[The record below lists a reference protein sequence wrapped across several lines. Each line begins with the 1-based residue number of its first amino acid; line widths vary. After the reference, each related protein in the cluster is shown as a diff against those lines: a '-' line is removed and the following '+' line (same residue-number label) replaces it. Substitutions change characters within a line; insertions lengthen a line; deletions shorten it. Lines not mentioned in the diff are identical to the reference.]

1 MNRNQPFND
10 LPILPPAVEL
20 ETPLILK
27 KAIAANRKLAE
38 LKGLVHSIPN
48 QAILIDGI
56 ILQEARLSSEIE
68 NIVTTNDE
76 LYKAAA
82 DEKLATDPQSKE
94 VLCYR
99 QALWH
104 GYQQLKTR
112 PLSTNLFID
121 LVAIIKNNPIGIR
134 RVPGVRIGN
143 SKGEV
148 IYTPPEGE
156 AIIREKLSN
165 LEQYIHADDGL
176 DPLIKLAVIHYQFE
190 AIHPFTDGNGRTG
203 RIINILF
210 LVEKDLLEIPILFLS
225 NYILRTRKDYY
236 AGLRNVTEQ
245 GAWVDWILYI
255 LEGIDS
261 TATETQDRVKGILDL
276 MKKTKKII
284 QTNAPNIYSKDLV
297 EVLFKH
303 PYCKIK
309 FLEDAKI
316 AKRQTASL
324 YLQALE
330 KMGLLRS
337 LHIGREQYYIND
349 PLLKVLNK

>member
-1 MNRNQPFND
+1 MRWLRYLSKHFQP
-10 LPILPPAVEL
+10 A
-20 ETPLILK
+20 
-27 KAIAANRKLAE
+27 
-38 LKGLVHSIPN
+38 
-48 QAILIDGI
+48 
-56 ILQEARLSSEIE
+56 
-68 NIVTTNDE
+68 NDE

-134 RVPGVRIGN
+134 RVPGVRIGS

-190 AIHPFTDGNGRTG
+190 AIIFYERE
-203 RIINILF
+203 RIIM
-210 LVEKDLLEIPILFLS
+210 LVCAMS
-225 NYILRTRKDYY
+225 
-236 AGLRNVTEQ
+236 
-245 GAWVDWILYI
+245 
-255 LEGIDS
+255 
-261 TATETQDRVKGILDL
+261 
-276 MKKTKKII
+276 
-284 QTNAPNIYSKDLV
+284 PNKEL
-297 EVLFKH
+297 
-303 PYCKIK
+303 
-309 FLEDAKI
+309 
-316 AKRQTASL
+316 
-324 YLQALE
+324 
-330 KMGLLRS
+330 G
-337 LHIGREQYYIND
+337 
-349 PLLKVLNK
+349 